1 MKKST
6 LPLNLAKLC
15 AQVANEQTRR
25 QTWEIGHALKREFEE
40 RMAKGETVEAAE
52 SELLVRLKAAI
63 VEQMKR

>member
-25 QTWEIGHALKREFEE
+25 QTWELGHALKREFEQ
-40 RMAKGETVEAAE
+40 RIAKGETVEAAE
-52 SELLVRLKAAI
+52 SELLLRLKAAVI
-63 VEQMKR
+63 DQMKR

>member
-25 QTWEIGHALKREFEE
+25 QTWELGHELKREFE
-40 RMAKGETVEAAE
+40 RRIADGETVEAAE
-52 SELLVRLKAAI
+52 RELLLRLKAAVI
-63 VEQMKR
+63 EQMKR

>member
-25 QTWEIGHALKREFEE
+25 QTWELGHALKREFEK
-40 RMAKGETVEAAE
+40 RIADGETVEAAE
-52 SELLVRLKAAI
+52 IELTQRLKAAVI
-63 VEQMKR
+63 QQMRR

>member
-25 QTWEIGHALKREFEE
+25 QTWELGHELKREFEK
-40 RMAKGETVEAAE
+40 RIADGETVEAAE
-52 SELLVRLKAAI
+52 SELLLRLKAAVI
-63 VEQMKR
+63 EQMKR